1 LETTAIS
8 TQPQLEAAEPLSD
21 GALVTLALRGIEPAF
36 TLLCKRHSRRLRSLI
51 AARLADPNDVAD
63 VVQETQLALWRALP
77 RYDVER
83 HFESWLTSI
92 AINKCRDWFR
102 RWAVRRETFAKL
114 QNEVL
119 HDAAPPGA
127 RHAESALMEHEQL
140 AALRQA
146 LTQLPGSLREPLV
159 RTALHQVSQAVVA
172 RELNI
177 TVKAV
182 EMRVRR
188 ARQRL
193 RSALTMA

>member
-1 LETTAIS
+1 MKTTAIS
-8 TQPQLEAAEPLSD
+8 AQPPLEGEEPLSD
-21 GALVTLALRGIEPAF
+21 GSLVTLALRGIEPAF
-36 TLLCKRHSRRLRSLI
+36 TLLCKRHSRRLRNLI

-92 AINKCRDWFR
+92 AMNKCRDWFR
-102 RWAVRRETFAKL
+102 RRAVRRETFAKL
-114 QNEVL
+114 QNEVF
-119 HDAAPPGA
+119 HAAAQTGA
-127 RHAESALMEHEQL
+127 RHAESVLIEYEQL

-146 LTQLPGSLREPLV
+146 LAQLPGSLREPLV
-159 RTALHQVSQAVVA
+159 RTALHQASQGVVA

-193 RSALTMA
+193 RSALTSA

>member
-8 TQPQLEAAEPLSD
+8 TQPPLEGEEPLSD
-21 GALVTLALRGIEPAF
+21 GSLVTLALRGIEPAF
-36 TLLCKRHSRRLRSLI
+36 TLLCKRHSRRLRTLI

-114 QNEVL
+114 QNEVF
-119 HDAAPPGA
+119 HDAAPTAA
-127 RHAESALMEHEQL
+127 RHAESVLIEHEQL

-146 LTQLPGSLREPLV
+146 LSQLPGSLREPLV
-159 RTALHQVSQAVVA
+159 RTALQQASQAVVA

-193 RSALTMA
+193 HSALTTA

>member
-8 TQPQLEAAEPLSD
+8 TQTSLQVAEPLSD
-21 GALVTLALRGIEPAF
+21 GSLVTLALRGIEPAF
-36 TLLCKRHSRRLRSLI
+36 TLLCKRHSRRLRHLI
-51 AARLADPNDVAD
+51 AARLRDPNDVAD
-63 VVQETQLALWRALP
+63 VVQETHLALWRALP
-77 RYDVER
+77 RYDLER

-102 RWAVRRETFAKL
+102 RRAVRRDTFAKF
-114 QNEVL
+114 QNEL
-119 HDAAPPGA
+119 FHDAAPTGA
-127 RHAESALMEHEQL
+127 SHAESGLMEDEQL
-140 AALRQA
+140 AALHQA
-146 LTQLPGSLREPLV
+146 LSQLPGALREPLV
-159 RTALHQVSQAVVA
+159 RTALQQVSQAVVA

-193 RSALTMA
+193 HSALTTA